1 MPAIKKRRPKFISH
15 REVMAT
21 YLKDPEFRYLY
32 EQRKLIQEVAIAVRG
47 MRQGAGLSQ
56 AQLAGM
62 IGVSQP
68 MIARLEKGTDQRTP
82 RWDTLRRIAI
92 ALGRQ
97 MKLSFVPVERGE
109 SEVLV
114 EVDGHP
120 PRLAEDTPAMTRGI

>member
-1 MPAIKKRRPKFISH
+1 MPATKKRGPKFISH
-15 REVMAT
+15 REVMAK

-32 EQRKLIQEVAIAVRG
+32 ERRKLIQEVAIAVRG

-56 AQLAGM
+56 AQLARM

-97 MKLSFVPVERGE
+97 MKLSFVPVERGQPE
-109 SEVLV
+109 LLV

-120 PRLAEDTPAMTRGI
+120 PRLAENTADAR